1 MYNHLELGKSIVS
14 ERFPNTIDEF
24 WFIINA
30 NMIVNSFDFVSVNN
44 LHQTTTIGIVKEVQ
58 STFLSNQEM
67 VSHNNNFNKSKEHD
81 SLQKNKSNSSMDD
94 VNTEK
99 VVIVARVAIMGNTYA
114 QIKGNADLLSV
125 NFPVGASNPVRF
137 A

>member
-1 MYNHLELGKSIVS
+1 MSDNKRVEKRKDKASLYNHLELGKSIVS

-44 LHQTTTIGIVKEVQ
+44 LHQTTIIGIIKEVQ
-58 STFLSNQEM
+58 LTFLSNQEM

-81 SLQKNKSNSSMDD
+81 SLQK
-94 VNTEK
+94 
-99 VVIVARVAIMGNTYA
+99 I
-114 QIKGNADLLSV
+114 
-125 NFPVGASNPVRF
+125 NPIHPWMMLIPKK
-137 A
+137 